1 MIILI
6 GQLINFLTDQHYA
19 DMRPFL
25 LPKINKT
32 NNFTELTLHHA
43 HLVTHLILSSLEKLQ
58 Q

>member
-1 MIILI
+1 
-6 GQLINFLTDQHYA
+6 
-19 DMRPFL
+19 MRPFL
-25 LPKINKT
+25 LPKTNKT